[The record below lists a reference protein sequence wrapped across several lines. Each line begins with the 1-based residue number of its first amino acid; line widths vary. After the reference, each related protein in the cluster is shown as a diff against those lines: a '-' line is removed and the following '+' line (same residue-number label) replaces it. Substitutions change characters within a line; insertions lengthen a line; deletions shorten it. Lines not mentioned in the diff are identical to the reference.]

1 MHHRHELKVCSRLTI
16 FFQESFESV
25 NKNLWSI
32 HHRHGLKVCSRLT
45 IFFQESFESE
55 SKRLESFPT
64 NWAEINGLAVSV
76 EEIAIAGQ
84 VGFKGVARE
93 LVERKPR

>member
-1 MHHRHELKVCSRLTI
+1 MEYTPSAWTKSLFT
-16 FFQESFESV
+16 FD
-25 NKNLWSI
+25 N
-32 HHRHGLKVCSRLT
+32 
-45 IFFQESFESE
+45 FFQESFESE